1 MAAVLAPPPLPKSQP
16 SFGRRYST
24 ILKLLGVGVLVLVL
38 LIPLAMITGVLRERL
53 TRRNEAVADITSSW
67 GKEQNVLGPVL
78 GIPYQY
84 TFKAVKEVPAPD
96 GKVERR
102 EVEETAIANAY
113 FLPEMLNVSANVETQ
128 KLHRGIYDAVV
139 YRAQTVLSGK
149 FVPPD
154 FGALKIDLKDVQWKD
169 AFVTIAMNDLR
180 GTREAIVLDW
190 GGVKRPMLPGSQVPG
205 YTTGATASLGR
216 GQPIGTE
223 IQFSIPLDF
232 NGSEGIFFAP
242 FGVQNEATLKSNSP
256 DVGFRGAF
264 LPAQRS
270 LRPDGFDAKWKVSY
284 YGRDYPQS
292 WTSRAGNE
300 RFNTQSVSNSFFGAQ
315 FLSILDA
322 YRYVERSIKYGVLFL
337 VLVFTAFFLFEV
349 TARQKI
355 HAFQYLMVGAALC
368 LFYLLLLSIS
378 EFIGFS
384 WAYVVAAV
392 ASTALITWY
401 CRFFLGGG
409 VRTFMIGAGLSG
421 IYLFLYITLRQ
432 QDYALLMGAVALF
445 VVLSIVMYVTRKID
459 WYARDAAEYASQ
471 TTQTASVASIN
482 D

>member
-1 MAAVLAPPPLPKSQP
+1 MPEVQAPPPLPKSQP
-16 SFGRRYST
+16 SFGRRHST
-24 ILKLLGVGVLVLVL
+24 IIKLLGVGALVLVL
-38 LIPLAMITGVLRERL
+38 LIPLTMITGVLRERL
-53 TRRNEAVADITSSW
+53 QRRNEAVADITSSW
-67 GKEQNVLGPVL
+67 GREQNVIGPVL

-84 TFKAVKEVPAPD
+84 KFKAVKEVPAAD
-96 GKVERR
+96 GKMERR
-102 EVEETAIANAY
+102 EVEETATGNAY
-113 FLPEMLNVSANVETQ
+113 FLPETLNVSADVQTQ

-139 YRAQTVLSGK
+139 YRAQTILSGK

-154 FGALKIDLKDVQWKD
+154 FGPLKIDLKDVQWKD
-169 AFVTIAMNDLR
+169 AFVTIAINDLR

-190 GGVKRPMLPGSQVPG
+190 GGAKHPMLPGSQLPG
-205 YTTGATASLGR
+205 YTTGATASLG
-216 GQPIGTE
+216 GDQPIAAD
-223 IQFSIPLDF
+223 IQFSIPIDF

-242 FGVQNEATLKSNSP
+242 FGVQNEATVKSNSP

-264 LPAQRS
+264 LPAERS

-292 WTSRAGNE
+292 WTSRTCNE
-300 RFNTQSVSNSFFGAQ
+300 RFTTQSVSNSLFGAQ

-322 YRYVERSIKYGVLFL
+322 YRYVERSIKYGILFL

-355 HAFQYLMVGAALC
+355 HPFQYLMVGAALC

-384 WAYVVAAV
+384 WAYLIAAV
-392 ASTALITWY
+392 ASTVLITWY

-409 VRTFMIGAGLSG
+409 VRTLMICAGLTG
-421 IYLFLYITLRQ
+421 VYTFLYITLRQ
-432 QDYALLMGAVALF
+432 QDYALLMGAIALF
-445 VVLSIVMYVTRKID
+445 IVLAIVMYVTRKVD
-459 WYARDAAEYASQ
+459 WYARDA
-471 TTQTASVASIN
+471 T
-482 D
+482 